1 MSDNWVALLQG
12 QMLKFH
18 PHDAVTLLETMPT
31 IEAINILKHQPADV
45 TSDIWPV
52 LSKDILHE
60 IFMASPVLT
69 QAHILESINPGDL
82 WPLWSNL
89 DPDRQQDVL
98 THMSAR
104 AKADI
109 AKVHLYPEDSVGDV
123 MDSYVVTLRED
134 MTVAQALERIRRSG
148 QRNWR
153 AFYITDNFNQLIG
166 SVDIADLALANP
178 HTLVASLSEPVSD
191 KLNAMATQEDYLSML
206 DSTDL
211 KELPV
216 VDDHHKFLGVV
227 STGQLLQA
235 TKEEATVDMQ
245 QMVGVS
251 KGETA
256 LSSISYTVR
265 KRLPWLQVN
274 LLTAFMASSVVG
286 LFEGT
291 IAKYTA
297 LAVLLPVVAGQSGN
311 TGAQALAV
319 TIRSLAL
326 NEIGLSQSFRVIAK
340 ETSAA
345 IINGIAI
352 ALTTALAVWF
362 WSKDPGLGLII
373 GISMVISMILAAIS
387 GASVPLLLARLG
399 QDPAAG
405 STIILTTITD
415 IAGFFSFLGIATAFS
430 WLL

>member
-1 MSDNWVALLQG
+1 MSDNWISLLQG
-12 QMLKFH
+12 QMLKLH
-18 PHDAVTLLETMPT
+18 PHDAVTLIETMPLP
-31 IEAINILKHQPADV
+31 ESVNILKHQPADV
-45 TSDIWPV
+45 TSEIWPA
-52 LSKDILHE
+52 LSKDLLKD
-60 IFMASPVLT
+60 IFTASPVLT

-89 DPDRQQDVL
+89 EQTEQQEIL
-98 THMSAR
+98 THLSAR

-109 AKVHLYPEDSVGDV
+109 SKVHLYPDNSVGDV
-123 MDSYVVTLRED
+123 MDSYVVSLRED

-153 AFYITDNFNQLIG
+153 AFYITDNFNQLTG
-166 SVDIADLALANP
+166 SIDIADLALSNP
-178 HTLVASLSEPVSD
+178 HTLLRTLSEPVID
-191 KLNAMATQEDYLSML
+191 KLNAMASQTDYLSML

-216 VDDHHKFLGVV
+216 VDDHNKFLGIV

-235 TKEEATVDMQ
+235 TKEEATVDIQ
-245 QMVGVS
+245 QMVGVN

-256 LSSISYTVR
+256 LSNIGYTVR
-265 KRLPWLQVN
+265 KRLPWLQIN
-274 LLTAFMASSVVG
+274 LLTAFLASSVVG

-297 LAVLLPVVAGQSGN
+297 LAILLPVVAGQAGN

-326 NEIGLSQSFRVIAK
+326 NEITVSQSFRVILK
-340 ETSAA
+340 EASAA

-352 ALTTALAVWF
+352 ALTTGLAVWF
-362 WSKDPGLGLII
+362 WSKDAGLGLII
-373 GISMVISMILAAIS
+373 GVSMILSMILAAIS
-387 GASVPLLLARLG
+387 GASVPLLMAKLG

-415 IAGFFSFLGIATAFS
+415 VAGFFSFLGIATAFS